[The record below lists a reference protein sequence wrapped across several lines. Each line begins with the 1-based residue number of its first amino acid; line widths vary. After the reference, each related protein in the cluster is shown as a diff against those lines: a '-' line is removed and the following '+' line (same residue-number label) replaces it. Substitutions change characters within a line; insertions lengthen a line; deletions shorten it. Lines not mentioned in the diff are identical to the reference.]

1 MAQQQTPS
9 YERMRIGNDGIQIHD
24 GIGIPSPSTRFTIPS
39 DGFFSCG
46 TTPPTTT
53 LGHSGTTTTGTA
65 YFQPSSGTISSGTY
79 ISGGNISSFTV
90 PNLTVS
96 NLTISSINQN
106 AIMQNK
112 VAVFKV
118 TRNDENEITS
128 AEFIKELW
136 VQTKNNQSVE
146 FEVARDKDLAK
157 YKAED
162 LSIRVIYTV
171 TF

>member
-1 MAQQQTPS
+1 MAAYSITAS
-9 YERMRIGNDGIQIHD
+9 SNAYT
-24 GIGIPSPSTRFTIPS
+24 GIGITSGTTTPSSAFTIPS
-39 DGFFSCG
+39 DGFLSY
-46 TTPPTTT
+46 
-53 LGHSGTTTTGTA
+53 GTTTPSTTFSISGLGITGYSGTGTTL
-65 YFQPSSGTISSGTY
+65 SGTPRYVAGDY
-79 ISGGNISSFTV
+79 
-90 PNLTVS
+90 LTPIN

-162 LSIRVIYTV
+162 LSIRTIYTV

>member
-1 MAQQQTPS
+1 MNYLNNNNMAQTFTT
-9 YERMRIGNDGIQIHD
+9 
-24 GIGIPSPSTRFTIPS
+24 GIG
-39 DGFFSCG
+39 
-46 TTPPTTT
+46 TT
-53 LGHSGTTTTGTA
+53 
-65 YFQPSSGTISSGTY
+65 SSGTY
-79 ISGGNISSFTV
+79 ISSYTPSFTV
-90 PNLTVS
+90 PNLTTP

-112 VAVFKV
+112 VTVFKV

-128 AEFIKELW
+128 TEFIKELW
-136 VQTKNNQSVE
+136 VQTKNGQSVE

-162 LSIRVIYTV
+162 LSIKTIYTV

>member
-1 MAQQQTPS
+1 MNYLNNNNMAQT
-9 YERMRIGNDGIQIHD
+9 
-24 GIGIPSPSTRFTIPS
+24 FTS
-39 DGFFSCG
+39 G
-46 TTPPTTT
+46 TTT
-53 LGHSGTTTTGTA
+53 LGYSGTGTT
-65 YFQPSSGTISSGTY
+65 SSGTY
-79 ISGGNISSFTV
+79 ISGGSCTPSFTV
-90 PNLTVS
+90 PSLTTS

-118 TRNDENEITS
+118 TRNDKNEITS
-128 AEFIKELW
+128 TEFIKEMW
-136 VQTKNNQSVE
+136 IQTKNGQSVE

-162 LSIRVIYTV
+162 LSIKTIYTV

>member
-1 MAQQQTPS
+1 MVQT
-9 YERMRIGNDGIQIHD
+9 
-24 GIGIPSPSTRFTIPS
+24 FTS
-39 DGFFSCG
+39 G
-46 TTPPTTT
+46 TTT
-53 LGHSGTTTTGTA
+53 LGYSGTA
-65 YFQPSSGTISSGTY
+65 SSGTY
-79 ISGGNISSFTV
+79 ISGDISSFTV
-90 PNLTVS
+90 PSLTTS

-118 TRNDENEITS
+118 TRNDKNEITS
-128 AEFIKELW
+128 TEFIKELW
-136 VQTKNNQSVE
+136 VQTKNGQSVE

-162 LSIRVIYTV
+162 LSIRAITTI

>member
-1 MAQQQTPS
+1 MNYLNNNKMAQTFTPS
-9 YERMRIGNDGIQIHD
+9 TTAGTIHLQS
-24 GIGIPSPSTRFTIPS
+24 G
-39 DGFFSCG
+39 
-46 TTPPTTT
+46 TTT
-53 LGHSGTTTTGTA
+53 LGYSGTGTT
-65 YFQPSSGTISSGTY
+65 SSGTY
-79 ISGGNISSFTV
+79 ISGDISSFTV
-90 PNLTVS
+90 PSLTTS

-118 TRNDENEITS
+118 TRNDKNEITS
-128 AEFIKELW
+128 TEFIKELW
-136 VQTKNNQSVE
+136 VQTKNGQSVE

-162 LSIRVIYTV
+162 LSIRAITTI

>member
-1 MAQQQTPS
+1 MNFLNNNKMAQT
-9 YERMRIGNDGIQIHD
+9 
-24 GIGIPSPSTRFTIPS
+24 FTS
-39 DGFFSCG
+39 G
-46 TTPPTTT
+46 TTT
-53 LGHSGTTTTGTA
+53 LGHSGTGTT
-65 YFQPSSGTISSGTY
+65 SSGAY
-79 ISGGNISSFTV
+79 ISGIYTPSFTV
-90 PNLTVS
+90 PNLTTP

-128 AEFIKELW
+128 TEFIKEMW

-162 LSIRVIYTV
+162 LSIKTIYTV

>member
-1 MAQQQTPS
+1 MNYLNNNKMAQT
-9 YERMRIGNDGIQIHD
+9 
-24 GIGIPSPSTRFTIPS
+24 FTS
-39 DGFFSCG
+39 G
-46 TTPPTTT
+46 TTT
-53 LGHSGTTTTGTA
+53 LGYSGTA
-65 YFQPSSGTISSGTY
+65 SSGTY
-79 ISGGNISSFTV
+79 ISGDISSFTV
-90 PNLTVS
+90 PSLTTS

-118 TRNDENEITS
+118 TRNDKNEITS
-128 AEFIKELW
+128 TEFIKELW
-136 VQTKNNQSVE
+136 VQTKNGQSVE

-162 LSIRVIYTV
+162 LSIRAITTI

>member
-1 MAQQQTPS
+1 MAAYFTT
-9 YERMRIGNDGIQIHD
+9 
-24 GIGIPSPSTRFTIPS
+24 SP
-39 DGFFSCG
+39 
-46 TTPPTTT
+46 
-53 LGHSGTTTTGTA
+53 SGTTTGTVSL
-65 YFQPSSGTISSGTY
+65 QSGTGTISSGTTSSGTY
-79 ISGGNISSFTV
+79 ISSYTPSFTV
-90 PNLTVS
+90 PNLTTP

-128 AEFIKELW
+128 AEFIKEMW
-136 VQTKNNQSVE
+136 VQTKNGQSVE

-162 LSIRVIYTV
+162 LSIRTV
-171 TF
+171 YSITF

>member
-1 MAQQQTPS
+1 MAAYSITAS
-9 YERMRIGNDGIQIHD
+9 SNAYDE
-24 GIGIPSPSTRFTIPS
+24 IGI
-39 DGFFSCG
+39 
-46 TTPPTTT
+46 TTS
-53 LGHSGTTTTGTA
+53 GHSGTGTT
-65 YFQPSSGTISSGTY
+65 SSGTY
-79 ISGGNISSFTV
+79 ISGIYTPSFTV
-90 PNLTVS
+90 PSLTTS

-106 AIMQNK
+106 VIMQNK

-118 TRNDENEITS
+118 TRNDKNEITS
-128 AEFIKELW
+128 AEFIKGMW

-162 LSIRVIYTV
+162 LSIRTIYTI